1 MLNIKLIYKIIGSLL
16 FLEAVFLLICLGISL
31 FYMEDDMLAFLLSFI
46 IIIIGG
52 ILFRY
57 AGRNATNTLGR
68 RDAYLLVTLTWI
80 IFSLFGCLPF
90 LASGYV
96 SSPTD
101 AFFETMSGFTTTGA
115 SVIDDVERLPH
126 ALLFWRSLTQWIGGL
141 GIVFF
146 TIAIIPSLVG
156 GNMKVFSAEATGPIR
171 AKMHPRLT
179 TTAKWIWS
187 IYLLL
192 TVGCAA
198 AFYIFGMS
206 IFDCLNYAMTV
217 TATGGFSTHNDPT
230 GYYHSAGI
238 DYSSIVFMFLAGI
251 SFTLLYTSIFKGRI
265 KQLFKNSEFKLYCAL
280 VIICTL
286 LIVIFLCVYN
296 NYTVDD
302 AIRYGLYQ
310 VVSFLT
316 TTGVFNVDAA
326 QWPHFTWVVLC
337 VCMFFG
343 GCAGSTAGG
352 FKCVRGVMILKIV
365 RNEFKRIL
373 HPKAILP
380 VKVNDTNINY
390 SAQVTLM
397 AYFAAYMFLA
407 LLSYLVMVLTGID
420 NTNAI
425 TVALSCASNI
435 GPTLSLEIGPS
446 MSWTTL
452 PIAVKWILSAL
463 MLMGRLEI
471 FSVAILFTP
480 EFWKDN

>member
-286 LIVIFLCVYN
+286 LIVIFLCIYN
-296 NYTVDD
+296 NYTVDN

>member
-286 LIVIFLCVYN
+286 LIVIFLCIYN
-296 NYTVDD
+296 NYTVDN

-407 LLSYLVMVLTGID
+407 LISYLVMVLTGID

-446 MSWTTL
+446 MSWTML

>member
-286 LIVIFLCVYN
+286 LIVIFLCIYN

-446 MSWTTL
+446 ISWTML

>member
-192 TVGCAA
+192 TIGCAA

-230 GYYHSAGI
+230 GYYHNVGI

-265 KQLFKNSEFKLYCAL
+265 KQLFKNSEFKLYCTL
-280 VIICTL
+280 VVICTL
-286 LIVIFLCVYN
+286 LIVIFLCIYN
-296 NYTVDD
+296 KYTITD

-316 TTGVFNVDAA
+316 TTGVFNADAA

-407 LLSYLVMVLTGID
+407 LLSYLVMILTGID

-435 GPTLSLEIGPS
+435 GPTLSLDIGPS
-446 MSWTTL
+446 ISWTML

>member
-286 LIVIFLCVYN
+286 LIVIFLCIYN

-352 FKCVRGVMILKIV
+352 FKCVRGVMILNIV

-463 MLMGRLEI
+463 MLMGLLEI

>member
-198 AFYIFGMS
+198 AFYIFGMN

-286 LIVIFLCVYN
+286 LIVIFLCIYN

-407 LLSYLVMVLTGID
+407 LISYLVMVLTGID

>member
-1 MLNIKLIYKIIGSLL
+1 VLNIKLIYKIIGSLL

-286 LIVIFLCVYN
+286 LIVIFLCIYN

-407 LLSYLVMVLTGID
+407 LISYLVMVLTGID

>member
-286 LIVIFLCVYN
+286 LIVFFLCIYN
-296 NYTVDD
+296 KYTVAD

-316 TTGVFNVDAA
+316 TTGVFNADAA

>member
-198 AFYIFGMS
+198 AF
-206 IFDCLNYAMTV
+206 
-217 TATGGFSTHNDPT
+217 
-230 GYYHSAGI
+230 
-238 DYSSIVFMFLAGI
+238 
-251 SFTLLYTSIFKGRI
+251 
-265 KQLFKNSEFKLYCAL
+265 
-280 VIICTL
+280 
-286 LIVIFLCVYN
+286 
-296 NYTVDD
+296 
-302 AIRYGLYQ
+302 
-310 VVSFLT
+310 
-316 TTGVFNVDAA
+316 
-326 QWPHFTWVVLC
+326 
-337 VCMFFG
+337 
-343 GCAGSTAGG
+343 
-352 FKCVRGVMILKIV
+352 
-365 RNEFKRIL
+365 
-373 HPKAILP
+373 
-380 VKVNDTNINY
+380 
-390 SAQVTLM
+390 
-397 AYFAAYMFLA
+397 
-407 LLSYLVMVLTGID
+407 
-420 NTNAI
+420 
-425 TVALSCASNI
+425 
-435 GPTLSLEIGPS
+435 
-446 MSWTTL
+446 
-452 PIAVKWILSAL
+452 
-463 MLMGRLEI
+463 
-471 FSVAILFTP
+471 
-480 EFWKDN
+480 

>member
-1 MLNIKLIYKIIGSLL
+1 
-16 FLEAVFLLICLGISL
+16 
-31 FYMEDDMLAFLLSFI
+31 
-46 IIIIGG
+46 
-52 ILFRY
+52 
-57 AGRNATNTLGR
+57 
-68 RDAYLLVTLTWI
+68 
-80 IFSLFGCLPF
+80 
-90 LASGYV
+90 
-96 SSPTD
+96 
-101 AFFETMSGFTTTGA
+101 
-115 SVIDDVERLPH
+115 
-126 ALLFWRSLTQWIGGL
+126 
-141 GIVFF
+141 
-146 TIAIIPSLVG
+146 
-156 GNMKVFSAEATGPIR
+156 
-171 AKMHPRLT
+171 
-179 TTAKWIWS
+179 
-187 IYLLL
+187 
-192 TVGCAA
+192 
-198 AFYIFGMS
+198 
-206 IFDCLNYAMTV
+206 
-217 TATGGFSTHNDPT
+217 GGFSTHNDPT

-286 LIVIFLCVYN
+286 LIVIFLCIYN

-407 LLSYLVMVLTGID
+407 LISYLVMVLTGID

>member
-265 KQLFKNSEFKLYCAL
+265 KQLFKNSEFKLYCTL
-280 VIICTL
+280 VVICTL
-286 LIVIFLCVYN
+286 LIVIFLCIYN
-296 NYTVDD
+296 NYTVDN

>member
-286 LIVIFLCVYN
+286 LIVIFLCIYN

-310 VVSFLT
+310 VASFLT

-407 LLSYLVMVLTGID
+407 LISYLVMVLTGID

>member
-1 MLNIKLIYKIIGSLL
+1 
-16 FLEAVFLLICLGISL
+16 
-31 FYMEDDMLAFLLSFI
+31 
-46 IIIIGG
+46 
-52 ILFRY
+52 
-57 AGRNATNTLGR
+57 
-68 RDAYLLVTLTWI
+68 
-80 IFSLFGCLPF
+80 
-90 LASGYV
+90 
-96 SSPTD
+96 
-101 AFFETMSGFTTTGA
+101 MSGFTTTGA

-286 LIVIFLCVYN
+286 LIVIFLCIYN

-310 VVSFLT
+310 VASFLT

-407 LLSYLVMVLTGID
+407 LISYLVMVLTGID

>member
-286 LIVIFLCVYN
+286 LIVIFLCIYN

-407 LLSYLVMVLTGID
+407 LISYLVMVLTGID

-446 MSWTTL
+446 MSWTML

>member
-407 LLSYLVMVLTGID
+407 LISYLVMVLTGID

-435 GPTLSLEIGPS
+435 GPTLGLEIGPS

>member
-171 AKMHPRLT
+171 AKMHPRMT

-198 AFYIFGMS
+198 AFYIFGMN

-265 KQLFKNSEFKLYCAL
+265 KQLFKNSEFKLYCTL

-286 LIVIFLCVYN
+286 LIVIFLCIYN
-296 NYTVDD
+296 NYTVDN

-407 LLSYLVMVLTGID
+407 LISYLVMVLTGID

>member
-1 MLNIKLIYKIIGSLL
+1 VLNIKLIYKIIGSLL

-265 KQLFKNSEFKLYCAL
+265 KQLFKNSEFKLYCTL
-280 VIICTL
+280 VVICTL
-286 LIVIFLCVYN
+286 LIVIFLCIYN
-296 NYTVDD
+296 NYTVDN

>member
-286 LIVIFLCVYN
+286 LIVIFLCIYN

-316 TTGVFNVDAA
+316 TTGVFNIDAA

>member
-198 AFYIFGMS
+198 AFYLFGMS

-265 KQLFKNSEFKLYCAL
+265 KQLFKNSEFKLYCTL
-280 VIICTL
+280 VVICTL
-286 LIVIFLCVYN
+286 LIVIFLCIYN
-296 NYTVDD
+296 NYTVDN

-407 LLSYLVMVLTGID
+407 LISYLVMVLTGID

>member
-280 VIICTL
+280 VVICTL

-296 NYTVDD
+296 NYTVDN

-407 LLSYLVMVLTGID
+407 LISYLVMVLTGID

-446 MSWTTL
+446 MSWTML

>member
-265 KQLFKNSEFKLYCAL
+265 KQLFKNSEFKLYCTL

-286 LIVIFLCVYN
+286 LIVIFLCIYN
-296 NYTVDD
+296 NYTVDN

-326 QWPHFTWVVLC
+326 QWQHFTWVVLC

-352 FKCVRGVMILKIV
+352 VKCVRGVM
-365 RNEFKRIL
+365 
-373 HPKAILP
+373 
-380 VKVNDTNINY
+380 
-390 SAQVTLM
+390 
-397 AYFAAYMFLA
+397 
-407 LLSYLVMVLTGID
+407 
-420 NTNAI
+420 
-425 TVALSCASNI
+425 
-435 GPTLSLEIGPS
+435 
-446 MSWTTL
+446 
-452 PIAVKWILSAL
+452 
-463 MLMGRLEI
+463 
-471 FSVAILFTP
+471 
-480 EFWKDN
+480 

>member
-286 LIVIFLCVYN
+286 LIVIFLCIYN

-316 TTGVFNVDAA
+316 TTGVFNIDAA

-407 LLSYLVMVLTGID
+407 MLSYLVMVLTGID

>member
-286 LIVIFLCVYN
+286 LIVIFLCIYN

>member
-52 ILFRY
+52 ILLRY

-286 LIVIFLCVYN
+286 LIVIFLCIYN
-296 NYTVDD
+296 NYTVDN

>member
-251 SFTLLYTSIFKGRI
+251 SFTLLYTSIFKGKI

-286 LIVIFLCVYN
+286 LIVIFLCIYN

>member
-286 LIVIFLCVYN
+286 LIVIFLCIYN
-296 NYTVDD
+296 KYAVDD

>member
-101 AFFETMSGFTTTGA
+101 AFFEPMSGFTTTGA

-286 LIVIFLCVYN
+286 LIVIFLCIYN

>member
-115 SVIDDVERLPH
+115 SVIDDVEHLPH

-286 LIVIFLCVYN
+286 LIVIFLCIYN

-407 LLSYLVMVLTGID
+407 LISYLVMVLTGID

>member
-286 LIVIFLCVYN
+286 LIVIFLCIYN

-407 LLSYLVMVLTGID
+407 MLSYLVMVLTGID

>member
-1 MLNIKLIYKIIGSLL
+1 VLNIKLIYKIIGSLL

-286 LIVIFLCVYN
+286 LIVIFLCIYN

-446 MSWTTL
+446 ISWTML

>member
-286 LIVIFLCVYN
+286 LIVIFLCIYN

-407 LLSYLVMVLTGID
+407 LISYLVMVLTGID

>member
-90 LASGYV
+90 LSSGYV

-286 LIVIFLCVYN
+286 LIVIFLCIYN

-407 LLSYLVMVLTGID
+407 LLSYLVMILTGID

-435 GPTLSLEIGPS
+435 GPTLSLDIGPS
-446 MSWTTL
+446 ISWTML

>member
-46 IIIIGG
+46 TIIIGG
-52 ILFRY
+52 IVFRY

-265 KQLFKNSEFKLYCAL
+265 KQLFKNSEFKLYCTL
-280 VIICTL
+280 VVICTL
-286 LIVIFLCVYN
+286 LIVFFLCFYN
-296 NYTVDD
+296 KYTVAD

-316 TTGVFNVDAA
+316 TTGVFNADAA

>member
-46 IIIIGG
+46 TIIIGG
-52 ILFRY
+52 IVFRY

-286 LIVIFLCVYN
+286 LIVIFLCIYN

>member
-46 IIIIGG
+46 TIIIGG
-52 ILFRY
+52 IVFRY

-265 KQLFKNSEFKLYCAL
+265 KQLFKNSEFKLYCTL
-280 VIICTL
+280 VVICTL
-286 LIVIFLCVYN
+286 LIVFFLCIYN
-296 NYTVDD
+296 KYTVAD

-316 TTGVFNVDAA
+316 TTGVFNADAA

>member
-265 KQLFKNSEFKLYCAL
+265 KQLFKNSEFKLYCTL
-280 VIICTL
+280 VVICTL
-286 LIVIFLCVYN
+286 LIVIFLCIYN
-296 NYTVDD
+296 NYTIDD

>member
-286 LIVIFLCVYN
+286 LIVIFLCIYN
-296 NYTVDD
+296 NYTVDN

-407 LLSYLVMVLTGID
+407 LISYLVMVLTGID